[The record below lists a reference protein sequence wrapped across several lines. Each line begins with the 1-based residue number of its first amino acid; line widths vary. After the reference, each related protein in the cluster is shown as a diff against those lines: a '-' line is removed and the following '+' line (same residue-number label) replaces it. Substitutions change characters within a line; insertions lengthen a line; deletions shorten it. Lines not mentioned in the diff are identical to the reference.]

1 MEFTKR
7 DRAIIEATAK
17 ELIERNGL
25 KDPFI
30 MIEIHRAVVCGYAA
44 CKENNVEVAV

>member
-17 ELIERNGL
+17 ELTQKNNI
-25 KDPFI
+25 KDPIFI
-30 MIEIHRAVVCGYAA
+30 IEIHRAVVCGYAA
-44 CKENNVEVAV
+44 CKQNNIEVQS